1 MRRLVTAL
9 STGMMLP
16 VDWHVVDTASSLG
29 EGTVSRDGG
38 HSERWEVVSE
48 ASSRRGCPSFSS
60 QPRYL
65 FVESF
70 VPRLV

>member
-29 EGTVSRDGG
+29 EGTVPR
-38 HSERWEVVSE
+38 ERWEVVSE